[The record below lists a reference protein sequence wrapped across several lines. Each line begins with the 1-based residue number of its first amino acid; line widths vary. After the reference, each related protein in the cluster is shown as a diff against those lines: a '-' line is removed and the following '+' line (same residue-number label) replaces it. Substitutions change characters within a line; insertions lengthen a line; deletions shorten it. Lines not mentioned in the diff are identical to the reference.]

1 MVGKHRTNQIVK
13 FSAMICENG
22 RSPYRKFKKMRV
34 KVALKGLFNGIRGK
48 LFTTE
53 LIILD
58 RRSERIF
65 NEKFLT
71 KNRTLV

>member
-1 MVGKHRTNQIVK
+1 MVGKHGTNQIVK

-58 RRSERIF
+58 RRSGRIF

>member
-1 MVGKHRTNQIVK
+1 MVGKHGTNQIVK

-22 RSPYRKFKKMRV
+22 RSHYRKFEKMRV
-34 KVALKGLFNGIRGK
+34 KVALKGLFNGVRGK

-53 LIILD
+53 LIIID
-58 RRSERIF
+58 RKSGGL
-65 NEKFLT
+65 LT

>member
-1 MVGKHRTNQIVK
+1 MVGKHGTNQIVK

-22 RSPYRKFKKMRV
+22 RSHYRKFEKMRV
-34 KVALKGLFNGIRGK
+34 KVALKGLFNGVRGK

-53 LIILD
+53 LIIIID
-58 RRSERIF
+58 RRSGGL
-65 NEKFLT
+65 LT